1 MAAGR
6 DGEAGRLDE
15 GETEAVREV
24 GARHVKSLPLYVD
37 ACGLARL
44 HYGVGAVPSACLIG
58 RDGRV
63 LGSGPGP
70 DDWSGVAAREL
81 LRACL
86 APPRGR

>member
-1 MAAGR
+1 M
-6 DGEAGRLDE
+6 
-15 GETEAVREV
+15 REV

-37 ACGLARL
+37 ARGLARL
-44 HYGVGAVPSACLIG
+44 RYGVGAVPAACLIG

-70 DDWSGVAAREL
+70 EDWGGVAAREL

-86 APPRGR
+86 AAPTGP